1 MKKLFFLTSLIMM
14 TMAANSQVY
23 LDPQAPVE
31 ERVKDA
37 LSRMTTHEKIKVLH
51 AQSKFTSAGVP
62 RLGIR
67 QLNMDDGPHG
77 VREELE
83 WNTWNPANWTND
95 AIVAFPS
102 LTCLAATWN
111 RDMSRLYGHSVSEE
125 FAFRGKDIML
135 GPGVNI
141 ARTPMNGRAF
151 EYMGEDP
158 LLAGEMVVPYI
169 QAAQANGVACCLKH
183 FVLNDQETDRFGVNV
198 NVSERA
204 MREIYLSPFERAVKK
219 AHVWSIMGSYNYW
232 QNVHCCQNDLL
243 LNGILKKEWQW
254 DGALVSDWGGTTDTR
269 EAALGGLDIEM
280 GTYTDGKTRE
290 SEFGYDDYY
299 LGNKFE
305 KLINSGEIP
314 MSVLDEKV
322 SRVLRII
329 FRTAM
334 NPNKIIGNQCS
345 EAHYDAC
352 RQIGEEGIVL
362 LKNKAQPR
370 QRGGEQKY
378 TLPLDLS
385 KYKNILIVGEN
396 ATRSLTKGGGS
407 SELKT
412 LRDISPLDGLRS
424 QFSTLNSQLSIDY
437 AQGYSSG
444 RALYDKV
451 DKFNTEENARLK
463 AEALDKAKSADLIIF
478 IGGFNKNHRQDCEN
492 GDRENYDLSF
502 GQNELISEL
511 ADIASSNK
519 EKKSDIIVV
528 NFGGNAYAM
537 PWLDK
542 VSALLHCWYLGSES
556 GKALANVLTGLVSP
570 SGKLPITIAK
580 RYEDYPYVKYGK
592 EAYPGISGLGNSS
605 FSRLGNSSFSR
616 LGNSSFSGLGNATS
630 PNNQTT
636 KQPNDHAPNSQ
647 VYYKEDV
654 FVGYRG
660 FEKDKTQ
667 PLFPFGFGLSYTSF
681 DYGKP
686 TVTLNGDNICVSV
699 TITNTGKRTGK
710 EAVQVYVSAP
720 KNKQIE
726 KPAKELKSFGKTHLL
741 QPGESETLY
750 IVIPRSELASWDEA
764 THQWLVDSGTY
775 TVMIGASSA
784 DIRGKQKITL

>member
-1 MKKLFFLTSLIMM
+1 MKKSFFLTSLIMM

-204 MREIYLSPFERAVKK
+204 MREIYLSLFERAVKK

-519 EKKSDIIVV
+519 EKKSSIIVV
-528 NFGGNAYAM
+528 TFGGNAYSM

-556 GKALANVLTGLVSP
+556 GKALANVLTGLVNP

-580 RYEDYPYVKYGK
+580 RYEDYPYVKYDK
-592 EAYPGISGLGNSS
+592 EAYPGIS
-605 FSRLGNSSFSR
+605 
-616 LGNSSFSGLGNATS
+616 
-630 PNNQTT
+630 QE
-636 KQPNDHAPNSQ
+636 KQKGKPNSQ

-660 FEKDKTQ
+660 FEKNNTQ
-667 PLFPFGFGLSYTSF
+667 PLFPFGFGLSYTTF

-710 EAVQVYVSAP
+710 ETVQVYVSAP

-764 THQWLVDSGTY
+764 THQWLVDSGNY
-775 TVMIGASSA
+775 TVMIGASCT